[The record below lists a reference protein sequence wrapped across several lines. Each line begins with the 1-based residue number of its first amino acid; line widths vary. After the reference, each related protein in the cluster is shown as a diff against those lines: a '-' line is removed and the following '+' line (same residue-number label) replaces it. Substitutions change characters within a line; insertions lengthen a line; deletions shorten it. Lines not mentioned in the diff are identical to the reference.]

1 MEHKKYLERLKRII
15 KSYRRP
21 SDYYF
26 NNTTNKEYW
35 NGAKQGWRSCIDYID
50 AGDLDEEFEKLIDK
64 IKKDSSKSSNK
75 KETKKV

>member
-1 MEHKKYLERLKRII
+1 MKKEYLEKLKKII

-21 SDYYF
+21 SNYYF

-35 NGAKQGWRSCIDYID
+35 NGAKEGWRSCIDYID

-64 IKKDSSKSSNK
+64 IKKDSQKSSREKNENK
-75 KETKKV
+75 E